1 MSIDKTLA
9 SSIVLMSVN
18 TMARAIIGYDHGE
31 GLYNDVAL
39 CNGVLYH
46 YILMGNTKL
55 PPSM

>member
-18 TMARAIIGYDHGE
+18 TMARAIIGYVHGE
-31 GLYNDVAL
+31 GLCNDVAL
-39 CNGVLYH
+39 CNDVLYN